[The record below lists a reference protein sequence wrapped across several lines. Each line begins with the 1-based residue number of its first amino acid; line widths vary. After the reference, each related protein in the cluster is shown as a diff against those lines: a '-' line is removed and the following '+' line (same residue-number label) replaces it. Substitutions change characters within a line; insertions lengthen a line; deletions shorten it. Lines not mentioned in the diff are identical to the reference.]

1 MGILPTPS
9 ERAII
14 FYYLCTVYKQLK
26 KNIIMA
32 VRKTSGPGD
41 GMTLK
46 TKSAT
51 QVTTRPSRSEIIS
64 APKRKMVKP
73 EAKPIFKGTVSA
85 QGKLSGKVGN
95 QLRNTPIKKVVT
107 AIANVPAKA
116 VFKREQKL
124 AAGYKRAD
132 QTMGG
137 SGVKMMNKKEGLAA
151 LKSEKGVL
159 KSIKKDKTVDVKSAL
174 KDVKLAERYQKRA
187 IKGKIGK
194 YTK

>member
-1 MGILPTPS
+1 
-9 ERAII
+9 
-14 FYYLCTVYKQLK
+14 
-26 KNIIMA
+26 MA
-32 VRKTSGPGD
+32 VKKTNGPGD

-46 TKSAT
+46 TKPVA
-51 QVTTRPSRSEIIS
+51 QVTNYARKDIVS

-73 EAKPIFKGTVSA
+73 ETKPIFKGTVSA

-95 QLRNTPIKKVVT
+95 QLRNTPVKRVAT

-132 QTMGG
+132 SLMGG
-137 SGVKMMNKKEGLAA
+137 TGIKMMNKKEGLGAIKA
-151 LKSEKGVL
+151 EKGVL

-174 KDVKLAERYQKRA
+174 KDIKLAERYQTRA

-194 YTK
+194 YSK

>member
-1 MGILPTPS
+1 
-9 ERAII
+9 
-14 FYYLCTVYKQLK
+14 
-26 KNIIMA
+26 MA

-73 EAKPIFKGTVSA
+73 EVKPIFKGTVSA
-85 QGKLSGKVGN
+85 QGKLTGKVGN
-95 QLRNTPIKKVVT
+95 QLRNTPIKRVAT

-116 VFKREQKL
+116 VFNREQKL
-124 AAGYKRAD
+124 AAGYNRTNKL
-132 QTMGG
+132 MGG
-137 SGVKMMNKKEGLAA
+137 SGVKLMNKREGLTA
-151 LKSEKGVL
+151 LKAEKGVL

-174 KDVKLAERYQKRA
+174 KDVKLAEKYTNRYL
-187 IKGKIGK
+187 KGKIGK

>member
-1 MGILPTPS
+1 
-9 ERAII
+9 
-14 FYYLCTVYKQLK
+14 
-26 KNIIMA
+26 MA
-32 VRKTSGPGD
+32 VKKTNGPGD

-46 TKSAT
+46 TKPVA
-51 QVTTRPSRSEIIS
+51 QVTNYVRKGIVS
-64 APKRKMVKP
+64 APKRKIVKP

-95 QLRNTPIKKVVT
+95 QLRNAPVKRVAT

-124 AAGYKRAD
+124 AAGYKRSND
-132 QTMGG
+132 LMGG
-137 SGVKMMNKKEGLAA
+137 AGVGMMNKTEGLKAIKA
-151 LKSEKGVL
+151 EKGIL

-174 KDVKLAERYQKRA
+174 KDIKLAERYQTRA

-194 YTK
+194 YSK